1 MERRRRWLASLLALV
16 LAVGLLPTAAWAS
29 GEVDNSVEDTEQI
42 TETEVETGSTAAEF
56 LSDNTAVDST
66 GNVTRAQLAEMI
78 CNNAILGGNVNVMR
92 NPTITVAFNDINACT
107 PQQRE
112 AITALC
118 QAQIITGTSA
128 TTFSPDEEVNLGEA
142 LVVIWRAAGS
152 RANSTAWE
160 ASEYYID
167 ADKFEDWYAPAV
179 NCFYGAGLIKGEEPA
194 VGGKKPE
201 FGGDTPV
208 TIQRAQAL
216 INKFREDSDDYKNF
230 MANTK
235 EGAVTRASML
245 VEFYERF
252 APELSAL
259 PVTDTG
265 KQCYASFPDIGGCTG
280 EQLEA
285 IQFFTERELVQ
296 GTSAGGFSPFV
307 PVPNFQVA
315 LLLMRCAQKQTAAA
329 EATVTEDGGTM
340 SQSVVSM
347 ALDNN
352 ILEQLKRFFGEG
364 SSVVQDVSDN
374 PDAPAL
380 LNDMT
385 TWSESLRPAAPTAD
399 NSNTT
404 ITSGQ
409 PLSVSLSCATEG
421 AIIYYT
427 VDSSDPATSE
437 TRQTYSATHVITI
450 SQPTILRAVAV
461 NNNLVSD
468 ELKLQYTYP
477 ALSLSASPTSLT
489 GGGKVTL
496 TVGGTAEETQVSVT
510 CTSHTGVAIG
520 GSGNVYTVDL
530 PNADGTYTFIA
541 SAAGYTTASCTVTVR
556 RYTSSSSGN
565 SSSSSNTTTSTE
577 RNPDGSTTTTTTNKA
592 TGTVTETTR
601 YPDGSREV
609 VETKKDGTVTTTS
622 TDADG
627 NETEVVEKPDGSS
640 EITIDNADGSSS
652 TTTVSEDGAVETAVK
667 LPAGVVNDAEGAAI
681 ALPMPAVRA
690 ERDRED
696 APTVTVDLPR
706 DETARVEIPVENA
719 GTSTVAVLVKADGT
733 EEVIKTSLATEN
745 GVAVS
750 LSDGDTVKIV
760 DNGKTF
766 YDVPGSHWGAE
777 AIDFVTSRELFG
789 GTSTVTFEPD
799 VSMNRGM
806 LVTVLYRLENEPNV
820 WGGGSYTDV
829 PEGMYYSSAV
839 AWADGNGIVTGYADA
854 AFAPGRDITRE
865 EMAVV
870 LYRYAR
876 YKGLDVTASTDLG
889 RYTDAD
895 SISAYAQ
902 EAMAWTTDYGLVT
915 ADTTGALMPK
925 GYATRAQVATILQR
939 FLYLMNG

>member
-16 LAVGLLPTAAWAS
+16 LAAGLLPTAAWAEES
-29 GEVDNSVEDTEQI
+29 
-42 TETEVETGSTAAEF
+42 AEEEK
-56 LSDNTAVDST
+56 LSDETLLSSED
-66 GNVTRAQLAEMI
+66 NVTRAQLAELIYDNDLLKMKI
-78 CNNAILGGNVNVMR
+78 DLAAHGNEG
-92 NPTITVAFNDINACT
+92 TVPFTDLDGTNGENGCT
-107 PQQRE
+107 DEQKT
-112 AITALC
+112 AITALYN
-118 QAQIITGTSA
+118 AQMISGTSA
-128 TTFSPDEEVNLGEA
+128 TEFSPDDEVCRGDAMLI
-142 LVVIWRAAGS
+142 IWRADGAKS
-152 RANSTAWE
+152 NKTAIENPFVDEEGKEEVILPHWLPV
-160 ASEYYID
+160 AT
-167 ADKFEDWYAPAV
+167 
-179 NCFYGAGLIKGEEPA
+179 CFYAASLISGEGNSGNGPTFNGDGDLSVHEAYQFISRFNDGNPYYQTFLENTESGA
-194 VGGKKPE
+194 
-201 FGGDTPV
+201 T
-208 TIQRAQAL
+208 
-216 INKFREDSDDYKNF
+216 
-230 MANTK
+230 
-235 EGAVTRASML
+235 TRAAMT
-245 VEFYERF
+245 VEFYNEFQAQLSSLPVASGREWSGNGPFNDISGCTEEQVTAIRFFYERGIISGTTTTTF
-252 APELSAL
+252 TPYGPVSNLHLATLLQNCATASTETASGTQSVSLLSAMPL
-259 PVTDTG
+259 SEGQNELDAAFQFLIANG
-265 KQCYASFPDIGGCTG
+265 ANEASV
-280 EQLEA
+280 EA
-285 IQFFTERELVQ
+285 
-296 GTSAGGFSPFV
+296 AG
-307 PVPNFQVA
+307 
-315 LLLMRCAQKQTAAA
+315 
-329 EATVTEDGGTM
+329 
-340 SQSVVSM
+340 
-347 ALDNN
+347 NN
-352 ILEQLKRFFGEG
+352 E
-364 SSVVQDVSDN
+364 N
-374 PDAPAL
+374 APAL
-380 LNDMT
+380 TNDLVS
-385 TWSESLRPAAPTAD
+385 WSESLRPVEPTAD

-450 SQPTILRAVAV
+450 SQPTVLRAVAV

-556 RYTSSSSGN
+556 RYTSSSSGS

-577 RNPDGSTTTTTTNKA
+577 RNPDGSTTTTTTNKT

-601 YPDGSREV
+601 YPDGSQEV

-627 NETEVVEKPDGSS
+627 NETAVTENPDGSS
-640 EITIDNADGSSS
+640 ETTIQNADGSSS
-652 TTTVSEDGAVETAVK
+652 TTAVSEDGAVETAVK
-667 LPAGVVNDAEGAAI
+667 LPSSVVDDAEGAAI

-706 DETARVEIPVENA
+706 NASVPVEIPVENA

-733 EEVIKTSLATEN
+733 EEVIKTSLTTEN

-789 GTSTVTFEPD
+789 GTSAVTFEPD

-806 LVTVLYRLENEPNV
+806 LVTVLYRLENELNT

-829 PEGMYYSSAV
+829 PEGMYYTGAV
-839 AWADGNGIVTGYADA
+839 AWADVNGIVTGYADA
-854 AFAPGRDITRE
+854 TFAPGKAITRE

-870 LYRYAR
+870 LYRYAQH
-876 YKGLDVTASTDLG
+876 KGYDTDQGGMALREYADYG
-889 RYTDAD
+889 R
-895 SISAYAQ
+895 ISAYAL
-902 EAMAWTTDYGLVT
+902 EAMVWANASGLI
-915 ADTTGALMPK
+915 TGDGGMLNPQ
-925 GYATRAQVATILQR
+925 GSATRAQVATILQR
-939 FLYLMNG
+939 FLYLING

>member
-179 NCFYGAGLIKGEEPA
+179 NCFYGAGLIKGEKIEE
-194 VGGKKPE
+194 GGKPE
-201 FGGDTPV
+201 FRGDQPV
-208 TIQRAQAL
+208 TRERAQGL
-216 INKFREDSDDYKNF
+216 INKFQSDSEDYIKF
-230 MANTK
+230 LQNTK
-235 EGAVTRASML
+235 EGAVTRATML
-245 VEFYERF
+245 VEFYDRF
-252 APELSAL
+252 APELSAVQ
-259 PVTDTG
+259 PTSSGREAYAAFTDI
-265 KQCYASFPDIGGCTG
+265 SGCTS
-280 EQLEA
+280 EQLQA
-285 IQFFTERELVQ
+285 IQFFTEREIVR
-296 GTSAGGFSPFV
+296 GTVPGSFSPFV

-315 LLLMRCAQKQTAAA
+315 LLTMSCATKSPSSAS
-329 EATVTEDGGTM
+329 ENVVTEDGDTM

-347 ALDNN
+347 ALDQG
-352 ILEQLKRFFGEG
+352 ILSHLTDFFGKDSPVIE
-364 SSVVQDVSDN
+364 VVSKT

-380 LNDMT
+380 TNDLVS
-385 TWSESLRPAAPTAD
+385 WSESLRPVEPTAD

-556 RYTSSSSGN
+556 RYSSGS

-577 RNPDGSTTTTTTNKA
+577 RNPDGSTTTTTTNKT

-609 VETKKDGTVTTTS
+609 VETKRDGTVTTTS

-627 NETEVVEKPDGSS
+627 NQTRVVESPDGSM
-640 EITIDNADGSSS
+640 ETAVDNADGTASV
-652 TTTVSEDGAVETAVK
+652 TTEDPDGRVTVEAV
-667 LPAGVVNDAEGAAI
+667 LPASAVNNAGGEAVV
-681 ALPMPAVRA
+681 LPMPAVRA
-690 ERDRED
+690 ERDRDD

-706 DETARVEIPVENA
+706 GASVLVEIPVGNA
-719 GTSTVAVLVKADGT
+719 AVSTVALLVHADGT
-733 EEVIKTSLATEN
+733 EEIVKTSLATED

-789 GTSTVTFEPD
+789 GTSAVTFEPER
-799 VSMNRGM
+799 SMNRGM

-876 YKGLDVTASTDLG
+876 YKGLDVAASTDLG
-889 RYTDAD
+889 RYTDAG
-895 SISAYAQ
+895 SISVYAQ
-902 EAMAWTTDYGLVT
+902 QAMAWANAHGLIT
-915 ADTTGALMPK
+915 ADTTGALTPR
-925 GYATRAQVATILQR
+925 GYATRAQVAAILQR
-939 FLYLMNG
+939 FLYLMDG